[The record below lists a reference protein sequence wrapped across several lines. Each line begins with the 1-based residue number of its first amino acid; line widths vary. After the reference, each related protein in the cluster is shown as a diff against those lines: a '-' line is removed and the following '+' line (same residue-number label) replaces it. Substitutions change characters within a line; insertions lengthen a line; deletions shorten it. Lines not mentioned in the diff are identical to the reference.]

1 MLPFEGGRLTKGWQI
16 GGIASARSG
25 SPFTVIDGFD
35 QVGLNNAAGGQGPD
49 ERPNLVAG
57 RSNNPV
63 LRNVNQWYD
72 SSAFALQPAGFL
84 GDLGRN
90 TLVGPRYVEIDT
102 SLVKDTAIGEGKM
115 LELRAEA
122 FNLFN
127 HANFGL
133 PNQTLYTA
141 VSASGA
147 GVANPTA
154 GQITNTVGTSREL
167 QFALKFKF

>member
-1 MLPFEGGRLTKGWQI
+1 
-16 GGIASARSG
+16 
-25 SPFTVIDGFD
+25 
-35 QVGLNNAAGGQGPD
+35 
-49 ERPNLVAG
+49 
-57 RSNNPV
+57 
-63 LRNVNQWYD
+63 
-72 SSAFALQPAGFL
+72 
-84 GDLGRN
+84 
-90 TLVGPRYVEIDT
+90 
-102 SLVKDTAIGEGKM
+102 VKDTSIGEGKM

-147 GVANPTA
+147 GVVNPTA

-167 QFALKFKF
+167 QFAVKFKF

>member
-1 MLPFEGGRLTKGWQI
+1 LTKGWQI
-16 GGIASARSG
+16 GGLLSARSG
-25 SPFTVIDGFD
+25 SPFTVVDGFD
-35 QVGLNNAAGGQGPD
+35 QVGLNNPAGGQGPD
-49 ERPNLVAG
+49 ERPDLVSG

-63 LRNVNQWYD
+63 LRSVKQWYD
-72 SSAFALQPAGFL
+72 SSAFALQTAGFL

-90 TLVGPRYVEIDT
+90 TVVGPRFVDMDT
-102 SLVKDTAIGEGKM
+102 SLVKDTSIGEGKI

-127 HANFGL
+127 HPNFGL

>member
-1 MLPFEGGRLTKGWQI
+1 MAALP
-16 GGIASARSG
+16 AHVAG

-49 ERPNLVAG
+49 ERPTLVPG
-57 RSNNPV
+57 HSNNPI

-72 SSAFALQPAGFL
+72 SSAFALQTAGFL

-102 SLVKDTAIGEGKM
+102 SLVKDTSIGEGKM

-127 HANFGL
+127 HPNFGL

-141 VSASGA
+141 VSATGA
-147 GVANPTA
+147 GVVNPTA
-154 GQITNTVGTSREL
+154 GQITNTIGSSREL